1 MFFNTEE
8 ELQDHLAVNN
18 GFQLKVM
25 KPSFRQAASKYII
38 PVIGKDF
45 FNELLAAYE
54 LGGAT
59 QAQLD
64 AIDYLQH
71 ALANYGMLL
80 YIPVAFVNMG
90 NAGIQEK
97 GNSEGQPSRQ
107 WVTYDLKKALIDAA
121 DTAMEDLLSF
131 LEENADTYPT
141 WKNSQAYTYQGSL
154 LIQNISQLVANVG
167 NLQQSRRVYL
177 VLRAYLQ
184 KAEQFY
190 IKPLL
195 GSSLYTDL
203 KGKLASRA
211 NLTDD
216 EKELWSLCQSPL
228 AHLALAKALPELNL
242 QITEEGI
249 TYKTSTNGIIKE
261 DKPALDAISA
271 HIRSLKEDGDAL
283 LDSLKNFLLE
293 NADDYLLFQETSTY
307 KNWIADDE
315 VQNDPDCNLY
325 IV

>member
-1 MFFNTEE
+1 MFFNTED
-8 ELQDHLAVNN
+8 ELQEHLAVNN
-18 GFQLKVM
+18 GFELKLM

-38 PVIGKDF
+38 PVIGKEF

-59 QAQLD
+59 QAQED

-90 NAGIQEK
+90 NSGIQEK
-97 GNSEGQPSRQ
+97 GNSEGLPTRQ

-121 DTAMEDLLSF
+121 DTAMEDMLSF
-131 LEENADTYPT
+131 LEANANAYPI
-141 WKNSQAYTYQGSL
+141 WKNSPAYTNQAGL

-167 NLQQSRRVYL
+167 NLQQSRRIYL
-177 VLRAYLQ
+177 ALRAYLL

-195 GSSLYTDL
+195 GASLYASI
-203 KGKLASRA
+203 KAKLQSRTVLSVVE
-211 NLTDD
+211 N
-216 EKELWSLCQSPL
+216 ELLSLCQSPL

-261 DKPALDAISA
+261 DKPALEAISA

-293 NADDYLLFQETSTY
+293 NADDYPLFQETNTY

-315 VQNDPDCNLY
+315 PLNDPDCNLY